1 MFVVGQWGNA
11 VASRVWDS
19 IYQDVVLLERFLCL
33 SRKWEIEGWERLEVR
48 FIVVDSRI
56 KVYFLIQE
64 S

>member
-1 MFVVGQWGNA
+1 M
-11 VASRVWDS
+11 ASRVWDS
-19 IYQDVVLLERFLCL
+19 IYQDVVLLERFLRL
-33 SRKWEIEGWERLEVR
+33 GRKWEIEGRERLEVR